1 MPLAVSAEQEQSI
14 MHPEGSFFAE
24 PKNWVVLAFFLFFIL
39 FGKKLWG
46 ALAGMLDARAV
57 SVKAELEEA
66 ARLRREAESMLRD
79 AEKQRADALADAKS
93 LIEGARAEASRLTAA
108 AAAEAEAS
116 AKRREQMAIDRIAA
130 AEKAAVDDVR
140 LAAADIA
147 TTAARQVL
155 AEGLTAAADSALIDQ
170 AITQLPTA
178 LTARRAA

>member
-1 MPLAVSAEQEQSI
+1 
-14 MHPEGSFFAE
+14 MHNEESFFAE

-46 ALAGMLDARAV
+46 ALSAMLDARAV
-57 SVKAELEEA
+57 NVKAELEEA
-66 ARLRREAESMLRD
+66 SRLRREAESMLRD
-79 AEKQRADALADAKS
+79 AEKQRAEALTEAKS
-93 LIEGARAEASRLTAA
+93 LIEGARAEAGRLTAA

-140 LAAADIA
+140 LVAADVA

-155 AEGLTAAADSALIDQ
+155 AEGLTASADSVLIDH
-170 AITQLPTA
+170 AISQLPTA
-178 LTARRAA
+178 LASRRAA

>member
-1 MPLAVSAEQEQSI
+1 
-14 MHPEGSFFAE
+14 MHNEPGFFAE
-24 PKNWVVLAFFLFFIL
+24 PRNWVVLAFILFFVL
-39 FGKKLWG
+39 FGNRLWR
-46 ALAGMLDARAV
+46 ALAGLLDARATA
-57 SVKAELEEA
+57 VKAELEEA

-93 LIEGARAEASRLTAA
+93 LIEGARAEAGRVSAA

-140 LAAADIA
+140 LAAAEVA

-155 AEGLTAAADSALIDQ
+155 SEGVTGEADAALIDH
-170 AITQLPTA
+170 AITQLPAA
-178 LTARRAA
+178 LASRRAA

>member
-1 MPLAVSAEQEQSI
+1 
-14 MHPEGSFFAE
+14 MHHNAGFFAE
-24 PKNWVVLAFFLFFIL
+24 PRNWVVIAFILFFVL

-46 ALAGMLDARAV
+46 ALAGMLDARAAA
-57 SVKAELEEA
+57 VKAELEEA
-66 ARLRREAESMLRD
+66 SRLRREAESMLRD
-79 AEKQRADALADAKS
+79 AEKQRADALADAKA
-93 LIEGARAEASRLTAA
+93 LIEGARAEAGRVAAA

-155 AEGLTAAADSALIDQ
+155 AEGLTADADSKLIDQ
-170 AITQLPTA
+170 AITQLPA
-178 LTARRAA
+178 VLAPRRAA